1 MRRRIAALLT
11 LVVLLAGCQQLNDV
25 VNRLKGKPAAMPDS
39 ATVAGYYKE
48 HRNIIDVAIDGNVV
62 DLRVQQPVRQL
73 LRGGALW
80 ARVGPFV
87 YLLSPGTRDLFERQP
102 GVAAVRVTTVLPDG
116 KKVAWAQLKRDT
128 LSEFGWKKAINLLA
142 RALRPGP
149 TQPRDLEELR
159 IWGEQQTEHW
169 YNPDYTRQR

>member
-1 MRRRIAALLT
+1 
-11 LVVLLAGCQQLNDV
+11 VLFAGCQEVKDV
-25 VNRLKGKPAAMPDS
+25 ANKLRGTPPAMPDS
-39 ATVAGYYKE
+39 ATVAGYYRE

-80 ARVGPFV
+80 ARVGPYV
-87 YLLSPGTRDLFERQP
+87 YLLSPATETLFQEQP

-116 KKVAWAQLKRDT
+116 KQVAWAQLKRDT

-142 RALRPGP
+142 RALRPGE

-169 YNPDYTRQR
+169 YNPAYTRQR